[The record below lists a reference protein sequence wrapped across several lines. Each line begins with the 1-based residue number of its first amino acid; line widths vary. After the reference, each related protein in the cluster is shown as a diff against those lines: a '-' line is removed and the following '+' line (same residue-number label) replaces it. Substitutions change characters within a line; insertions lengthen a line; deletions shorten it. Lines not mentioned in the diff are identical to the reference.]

1 MAQLQRPPF
10 VYMNGRLT
18 PWDDARIHVSSE
30 ALIRGIS
37 VFEGLKGYWD
47 EDNTRFSI
55 ISLRQHYER
64 LRHSAFIQHLPFEVS
79 FEAYR
84 DACAELAGKL
94 LTKERDLWLRTTVY
108 SVEGQWGEHTIA
120 DLVITAYHQDKKR
133 PGSLDVGV
141 STWRKPGDVSLPARV
156 KSAANYQ
163 ISRIAR
169 VEGRRQGFD
178 DMILLNEA
186 GRVAEASG
194 SCVLMARHGRIITPP
209 AYEGCLES
217 ITVDIAE
224 GLCTSLDIPF
234 ERRPIDRTELL
245 SAEAVYLVG
254 TLMEFGR
261 VRRLESREFPEH
273 HPLFDSLVEEFWA
286 CVRRRRA
293 NPAVPLTEVC
303 AGGVLA

>member
-1 MAQLQRPPF
+1 MAQLQKPPF

-18 PWDDARIHVSSE
+18 PWDKAHIHVSSE

-47 EDNTRFSI
+47 EESTRFSI
-55 ISLRQHYER
+55 IALQEHYDR
-64 LRHSAFIQHLPFEVS
+64 LRLSAFIQHLPFEIS

-84 DACAELAGKL
+84 DACAELALKL
-94 LTKERDLWLRTTVY
+94 LTKDRDLWLRTTLY

-133 PGSLDVGV
+133 PGTLDVGV
-141 STWRKPGDVSLPARV
+141 STWRRPGDVSLPARV

-163 ISRIAR
+163 ISRMAR
-169 VEGRRQGFD
+169 IEGRRQGFD
-178 DMILLNEA
+178 DLILLNEA

-194 SCVLMARHGRIITPP
+194 SCVLMARNGRIVTPP

-217 ITVDIAE
+217 ITVNIAE
-224 GLCTSLDIPF
+224 GLCASLDIPF

-245 SAEAVYLVG
+245 TAEAVYLVG

-261 VRRLESREFPEH
+261 VRRLEAREFPER
-273 HPLFDSLVEEFWA
+273 HPLFDRLVEEFWA
-286 CVRRRRA
+286 CARGRRV
-293 NPAVPLTEVC
+293 NPAVRLSAV
-303 AGGVLA
+303 